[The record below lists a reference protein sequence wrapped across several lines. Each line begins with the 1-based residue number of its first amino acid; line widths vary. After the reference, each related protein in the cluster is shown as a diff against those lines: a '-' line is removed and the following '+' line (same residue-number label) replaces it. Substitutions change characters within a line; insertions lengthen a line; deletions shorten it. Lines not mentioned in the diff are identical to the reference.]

1 MSREGGKVEEKILE
15 HELVPK
21 HELLTKEEAL
31 RVLRDLGVRPEQL
44 PWIRASDPVAKLL
57 GARPG
62 DIVRIVRKSSTA
74 GTSIAYRF
82 VVVG

>member
-1 MSREGGKVEEKILE
+1 MSGKPGKIESKIME

-31 RVLRDLGVRPEQL
+31 KVLRELGVRPEQL

-57 GARPG
+57 GAKPG
-62 DIVRIVRKSSTA
+62 DIIKVIRKSPTS
-74 GTSIAYRF
+74 GVSIAYRF